1 MTSDTPRKGLPSA
14 WHNAGLSFLS
24 AFANL
29 VSSVCST
36 SLMQSGTRNR
46 SDPLARLSAHLFCL
60 QGQMGTSRQG
70 LQWGTCELRGQHQS
84 LLRVSF

>member
-29 VSSVCST
+29 ISAICST
-36 SLMQSGTRNR
+36 SLMQPGTRNR
-46 SDPLARLSAHLFCL
+46 SDPPPFLLISFVCKAR
-60 QGQMGTSRQG
+60 
-70 LQWGTCELRGQHQS
+70 WGPLGKVCSGEHVSSGDSIS
-84 LLRVSF
+84 LCCCVSF